1 MQAFRVSDIVYR
13 VYTLAVFLMFLNS
26 MYPWYMWNNNLSQ
39 MTLLLTATFSIL
51 LMIFNQDKINIKYKD
66 AGLYMLIVIF
76 ILLLFLSSPGMSFA
90 FIFVTWVTLLSLRD
104 EYKMHILSFVT
115 KGFAILL
122 FVSLVFYVFFLF
134 GISTTP
140 TIIQYIDGR
149 YVSFNYLFFIVRIDV
164 VDFYRFQSIF
174 MEPGHLTMGLVPL
187 IMANR
192 FDLRN
197 KYVLLLF
204 IVELFTFSLAG
215 YITMLIGYLLFN
227 FTFRR
232 LKYILVGFLFL
243 CVAVLI
249 FDKTGNSEI
258 LDKFLWNRLEF
269 SNRDISGNNR
279 TTEEFNRV
287 YEGVIN
293 SSYRWLGKNN
303 VDIESFGGNSG
314 YKKFIVTNGLIGL
327 LAVLLLYG
335 YNAIIY
341 KRKDVVIFTFILL
354 LLLFQ
359 NSYPLWFSVFFVYIA
374 GSTNLIKYEKAIC
387 R

>member
-1 MQAFRVSDIVYR
+1 MQAFRVSDVVYR

-104 EYKMHILSFVT
+104 EYKMHMLSFVT

-140 TIIQYIDGR
+140 TIVQYIDGR

-232 LKYILVGFLFL
+232 LKYIFVGFLFL

-249 FDKTGNSEI
+249 FDKTGNSEV

-269 SNRDISGNNR
+269 SNGDISGNNR

-327 LAVLLLYG
+327 FAVLLLYG
-335 YNAIIY
+335 YNAVIY
-341 KRKDVVIFTFILL
+341 KRKDVMIFTFILL
-354 LLLFQ
+354 ILLFQ
-359 NSYPLWFSVFFVYIA
+359 NSYPLWFSVFFVYIT
-374 GSTNLIKYEKAIC
+374 GSTNLIKYENAIC

>member
-1 MQAFRVSDIVYR
+1 MQAFRVSDVVYR

-249 FDKTGNSEI
+249 FDKTGNSEV

-269 SNRDISGNNR
+269 SNGDISGNNR

-314 YKKFIVTNGLIGL
+314 YKKFIVTNGLIGSF
-327 LAVLLLYG
+327 AVLSLYG
-335 YNAIIY
+335 YNAVIY
-341 KRKDVVIFTFILL
+341 KRKDVMIFTFILL

-359 NSYPLWFSVFFVYIA
+359 NSYPLWFSVFFVYIT
-374 GSTNLIKYEKAIC
+374 GSTNLIKYENAIC

>member
-243 CVAVLI
+243 YVAVLI
-249 FDKTGNSEI
+249 FDKTGNSEV

-269 SNRDISGNNR
+269 SNGDISGNNR

-303 VDIESFGGNSG
+303 ADIESFGGNSG

-341 KRKDVVIFTFILL
+341 KRKDVMIFTVILYGF
-354 LLLFQ
+354 LFF
-359 NSYPLWFSVFFVYIA
+359 LYI
-374 GSTNLIKYEKAIC
+374 
-387 R
+387 

>member
-134 GISTTP
+134 GISTIP

-243 CVAVLI
+243 YVAVLI
-249 FDKTGNSEI
+249 FDKTGNSEV

-269 SNRDISGNNR
+269 SNGDISGNNR

-303 VDIESFGGNSG
+303 ADIESFGGNSG

-327 LAVLLLYG
+327 FAVLLLYG
-335 YNAIIY
+335 YNAVIY
-341 KRKDVVIFTFILL
+341 KKKSVIIFTFILFL
-354 LLLFQ
+354 LLYQ
-359 NSYPLWFSVFFVYIA
+359 NSYPLWFSVFFVYVT
-374 GSTNLIKYEKAIC
+374 GSMNLVKYENAIC